1 MPRRPVLDRFRRPTA
16 RGRRPAR
23 AGRTGPAPTGA
34 RLGRCA
40 AAAVPLGF
48 LAVFFAWPL
57 AAVFE
62 RSLVADG
69 RLDLPFDVLVRRSTV
84 DVAWFTL
91 WQALAS
97 TALTLAAA
105 LPLTWALSRFAFPGR
120 RLAEA
125 LVLVPFVL
133 PTVVVATALLAVLPT
148 GLEGTVWAILLAHV
162 FFNVAVVVWI
172 VGSFWSELDDR
183 AWDAAATLGAGAW
196 RRLHTVTLP
205 LLGPAL
211 SAAAAIVFLF
221 CFTSF
226 GIVIILGGPHYATL
240 EAEIYNQA
248 ARAFDLR
255 TAAVLSLLQLAAVT
269 AAVVVTGRLEAR
281 LGGGR
286 RRRGRPRPR
295 PQGGDRVTVTVVVV
309 GSLTL
314 LAVPIVALVERS
326 LSVPGGHGFDH
337 FRALAEETPALL
349 VAPWHAIAN
358 SLLFATVATA
368 IALAVGLPAALLAT
382 GGRGRVL
389 GTLVMLPLGA
399 SAVMLGFGFLLAFD
413 EPPLDLRSSPWL
425 VPLAQA
431 LVATPFVVRTVAPAL
446 RSIDGRLRDAAA
458 VLGASPA
465 RVRREIELPLLA
477 RALGVAAAVAFA
489 ISLGEF
495 GATLFVVRADWP
507 TLPVAIFRFLGRPGA
522 ENVGQAM
529 ALSVTLM
536 ALTVAVALA
545 AARVTSVRGW
555 RR

>member
-1 MPRRPVLDRFRRPTA
+1 MRGSSLPRYFCCLITSKF
-16 RGRRPAR
+16 
-23 AGRTGPAPTGA
+23 AP
-34 RLGRCA
+34 
-40 AAAVPLGF
+40 
-48 LAVFFAWPL
+48 
-57 AAVFE
+57 E
-62 RSLVADG
+62 
-69 RLDLPFDVLVRRSTV
+69 DVT
-84 DVAWFTL
+84 
-91 WQALAS
+91 
-97 TALTLAAA
+97 
-105 LPLTWALSRFAFPGR
+105 
-120 RLAEA
+120 
-125 LVLVPFVL
+125 
-133 PTVVVATALLAVLPT
+133 
-148 GLEGTVWAILLAHV
+148 
-162 FFNVAVVVWI
+162 
-172 VGSFWSELDDR
+172 
-183 AWDAAATLGAGAW
+183 
-196 RRLHTVTLP
+196 
-205 LLGPAL
+205 
-211 SAAAAIVFLF
+211 
-221 CFTSF
+221 
-226 GIVIILGGPHYATL
+226 
-240 EAEIYNQA
+240 
-248 ARAFDLR
+248 
-255 TAAVLSLLQLAAVT
+255 
-269 AAVVVTGRLEAR
+269 
-281 LGGGR
+281 
-286 RRRGRPRPR
+286 
-295 PQGGDRVTVTVVVV
+295 
-309 GSLTL
+309 
-314 LAVPIVALVERS
+314 
-326 LSVPGGHGFDH
+326 
-337 FRALAEETPALL
+337 
-349 VAPWHAIAN
+349 
-358 SLLFATVATA
+358 
-368 IALAVGLPAALLAT
+368 LAVGLPAALLAT